1 MQGMLKPFPRPV
13 VEGGEPEIL
22 RNITSPCCGLAIW
35 RRRADPAFQDWVDG
49 LAPENL
55 PSLRMIL
62 PVNRVADAVVMA
74 CELASIPPGAE
85 RRILAEDVAALSA
98 IFAELMAVDMLNLRL
113 SPVTG
118 DGCTR
123 FHQDCVA
130 ARLLCTYRG
139 PGTQYVLPDGDG
151 DGDAGPVHQVA
162 TASVGVMRG
171 KLWRGG
177 RGPALSV
184 LHRSPPLQAG
194 EMPRL
199 LLAIDPVQPHRPAGR
214 RASLH

>member
-1 MQGMLKPFPRPV
+1 MPGKLKSFLRPV

-35 RRRADPAFQDWVDG
+35 RRQPQPAFQDWLDA

-62 PVNRVADAVVMA
+62 PVRRVADAVMMA
-74 CELASIPPGAE
+74 CDLAAIPTTPV
-85 RRILAEDVAALSA
+85 RRVLVEDVAAVSA
-98 IFAELMAVDMLNLRL
+98 IFAELMGAEMISLRL
-113 SPVTG
+113 SPVVG

-130 ARLLCTYRG
+130 ARLLCAYRG
-139 PGTQYVLPDGDG
+139 PGTQYAVPDADG
-151 DGDAGPVHQVA
+151 SSGPVHELA

-177 RGPALSV
+177 RGPALSM
-184 LHRSPPLQAG
+184 LHRSPPVPPG
-194 EMPRL
+194 EPPRL
-199 LLAIDPVQPHRPAGR
+199 LLAIDPVQDSRAAGR
-214 RASLH
+214 RVSLH

>member
-1 MQGMLKPFPRPV
+1 M
-13 VEGGEPEIL
+13 
-22 RNITSPCCGLAIW
+22 
-35 RRRADPAFQDWVDG
+35 DG

-74 CELASIPPGAE
+74 CELASIPPGTE
-85 RRILAEDVAALSA
+85 RRILTEDIAALGV
-98 IFAELMAVDMLNLRL
+98 IFADMMAVEMISLRL
-113 SPVTG
+113 SPVAD

-130 ARLLCTYRG
+130 ARLLCAYRG
-139 PGTQYVLPDGDG
+139 PGTQYMLPGPDGNP
-151 DGDAGPVHQVA
+151 GPVRQLP

-177 RGPALSV
+177 KGL
-184 LHRSPPLQAG
+184 LHRSPPLRAG
-194 EMPRL
+194 EPPRL
-199 LLAIDPVQPHRPAGR
+199 LLAIDPVLDGQKAIR

>member
-1 MQGMLKPFPRPV
+1 MQGLLESPIRSV

-35 RRRADPAFQDWVDG
+35 RRRPQPAFQDWLDA
-49 LAPENL
+49 LSPDNL

-62 PVNRVADAVVMA
+62 PVRRVADAVVMA
-74 CELASIPPGAE
+74 CELASIPPGAD

-98 IFAELMAVDMLNLRL
+98 IFADLMAVEMVSLRL
-113 SPVTG
+113 SPVAD

-130 ARLLCTYRG
+130 ARLLCAYRG
-139 PGTQYVLPDGDG
+139 PGTQYALPDADG
-151 DGDAGPVHQVA
+151 NPGPVHELS

-171 KLWRGG
+171 RLWRGG

-184 LHRSPPLQAG
+184 LHRSPPLRAG
-194 EMPRL
+194 DPPRL
-199 LLAIDPVQPHRPAGR
+199 LLAIDPVLDGQKAIR